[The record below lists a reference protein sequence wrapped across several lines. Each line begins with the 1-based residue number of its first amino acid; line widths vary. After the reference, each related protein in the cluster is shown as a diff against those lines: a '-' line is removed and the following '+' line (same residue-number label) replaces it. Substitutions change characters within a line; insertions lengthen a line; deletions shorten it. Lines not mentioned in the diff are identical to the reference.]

1 MNTIC
6 FGSEWSAGK
15 ESICNMGD
23 LGWEDPLEKG
33 KAIHSSILA
42 WRIPRGRKELDR
54 TEQLSLSPHIAGFPA
69 GASGKEPICQCR
81 KHKRQEIW
89 F

>member
-1 MNTIC
+1 MNTIG

-15 ESICNMGD
+15 ESTCNTGD
-23 LGWEDPLEKG
+23 RVGKKEKG

-54 TEQLSLSPHIAGFPA
+54 TEQLSLSAHIAGFPA

-89 F
+89 V